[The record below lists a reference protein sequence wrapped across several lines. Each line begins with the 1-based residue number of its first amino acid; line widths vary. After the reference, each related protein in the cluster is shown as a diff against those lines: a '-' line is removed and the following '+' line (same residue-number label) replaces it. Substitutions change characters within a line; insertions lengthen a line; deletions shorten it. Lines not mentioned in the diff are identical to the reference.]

1 MPKNTHQ
8 FFRRPGHITTW
19 VLALAVCTISCDRK
33 PDRSVSV
40 RLGPPNVVVIFTD
53 DQGYADVGVF
63 GAADIPTPNLD
74 SLAAGGLRL
83 TNFYAAQ
90 PVCSASRAGL
100 LTGCYPNRIGMHNAL
115 MPNSPVGLNATE
127 ETLAE
132 LLRDRGYATGIFGKW
147 HLGDQ
152 PEFLPTRHGF
162 DQFFGIPYSND
173 MWPHHPQQGPVF
185 NFDPLPLY
193 EQETVIDTLD
203 DQTGLTR
210 EITRRSVR
218 FIEENRDRP
227 FFLYVPHPQP
237 HVPLFV
243 SEAFRGKSG
252 RGLYGDVIMEL
263 DWSVGQIVQ
272 ALRDQGLERNTLVV
286 FTSDNGPWL
295 AYGDHAG
302 SAYPLREGKG
312 TSWEGGVR
320 EPCII
325 SFPGQ
330 FPAGEVIDTPM
341 MAIDLLPTLAGLCGA
356 DLPER
361 EIDGKN
367 LWPVLTGQT
376 RVSPQEAYF
385 FYYHVNELQAVRRGD
400 WKLVFPHRYRSMK
413 GQEPGHG
420 GQPGEYTH
428 FVLGSPELYNLKTD
442 PEERRDQAAAY
453 PDTLAALSRL
463 ADRMR
468 TRLGDALTGVEG
480 RDNRPP
486 GTASESSDGLM
497 PPEEQ

>member
-1 MPKNTHQ
+1 MRQATPWVLLLPALSLSCG
-8 FFRRPGHITTW
+8 PGHQQPAT
-19 VLALAVCTISCDRK
+19 
-33 PDRSVSV
+33 V
-40 RLGPPNVVVIFTD
+40 RQGPPNVVVIFTD

-63 GAADIPTPNLD
+63 GAADIPTPHLD
-74 SLAAGGLRL
+74 SLAAGGVRL
-83 TNFYAAQ
+83 TNYYAAQ

-115 MPNSPVGLNATE
+115 MPDSPVGLNAAE

-132 LLRDRGYATGIFGKW
+132 LLGGQGYATGIFGKW
-147 HLGDQ
+147 HLGDR

-162 DQFFGIPYSND
+162 DRFFGIPYSND

-185 NFDPLPLY
+185 NFGPLPLY

-203 DQTGLTR
+203 DQTDLTR
-210 EITRRSVR
+210 EITLRSVA
-218 FIEENRDRP
+218 FIEENRERP

-272 ALRDQGLERNTLVV
+272 ALKANGLDRNTLVI

-295 AYGDHAG
+295 SYGDHAG

-320 EPCII
+320 EPFIA
-325 SFPGQ
+325 SFPGRL
-330 FPAGEVIDTPM
+330 PAGAVLDTPA
-341 MAIDLLPTLAGLCGA
+341 MAIDLLPTVAGLCGA
-356 DLPER
+356 KLPEK
-361 EIDGKN
+361 EIDGKDI
-367 LWPVLTGQT
+367 WPLLSGQASE
-376 RVSPQEAYF
+376 SPQRAYF
-385 FYYHVNELQAVRRGD
+385 FYYNTNELQAVRRGD
-400 WKLVFPHRYRSMK
+400 WKLVLPHRYRSMQ
-413 GQEPGHG
+413 GQQPGKG

-428 FVLGSPELYNLKTD
+428 FELSSPELYNLSQD
-442 PEERRDQAAAY
+442 AEEQLNVAALHPEIV
-453 PDTLAALSRL
+453 TALSRL
-463 ADRMR
+463 ADSMR

-480 RDNRPP
+480 RDNRLP
-486 GTASESSDGLM
+486 GRVSEAETEPM
-497 PPEEQ
+497 PPEKQ

>member
-1 MPKNTHQ
+1 MQK
-8 FFRRPGHITTW
+8 ITPFSGCRLSRSL
-19 VLALAVCTISCDRK
+19 VVALACAAAAVSCGD
-33 PDRSVSV
+33 PT
-40 RLGPPNVVVIFTD
+40 GPAAPARPNIVVIFTD
-53 DQGYADVGVF
+53 DQGFADVGVY
-63 GAADIPTPNLD
+63 GATDIPTPHLD
-74 SLAAGGLRL
+74 NMAAEGLRL

-115 MPNSPVGLNATE
+115 MPESPVGLNPE
-127 ETLAE
+127 EQTLAE
-132 LLRDRGYATGIFGKW
+132 LLRDQGYATGIFGKW
-147 HLGDQ
+147 HLGDR

-162 DQFFGIPYSND
+162 DRFFGIPYSND

-185 NFDPLPLY
+185 NFGPLPLY
-193 EQETVIDTLD
+193 EQETVIDTLN
-203 DQTGLTR
+203 DQTALTR
-210 EITRRSVR
+210 EITRRSVS

-243 SEAFRGKSG
+243 SDAFRGKSG

-263 DWSVGQIVQ
+263 DWSVGQILQ
-272 ALRDQGLERNTLVV
+272 ALRENGLEENTLVL

-325 SFPGQ
+325 RFPGRLA
-330 FPAGEVIDTPM
+330 PGSVLEAPV

-356 DLPER
+356 DLPEKT
-361 EIDGKN
+361 IDGVN
-367 LWPVLTGQT
+367 VWPLLTGQT
-376 RVSPQEAYF
+376 RENPQQAYF

-400 WKLVFPHRYRSMK
+400 WKLVLPHRYRSME
-413 GQEPGHG
+413 GQVPGQG

-428 FVLGSPELYNLKTD
+428 FVLGSPELYNLRVD
-442 PEERRDQAAAY
+442 PEERHDLAGVH
-453 PDTLAALSRL
+453 PDTVAALSRL
-463 ADRMR
+463 ADGMR
-468 TRLGDALTGVEG
+468 TRLGDALTGVQGTE
-480 RDNRPP
+480 NRPP
-486 GTASESSDGLM
+486 GKALGTEQTDGS
-497 PPEEQ
+497 PGHGF

>member
-1 MPKNTHQ
+1 MPWRACFK
-8 FFRRPGHITTW
+8 PVWAI
-19 VLALAVCTISCDRK
+19 LAGTLAAAC
-33 PDRSVSV
+33 
-40 RLGPPNVVVIFTD
+40 GPAAEEPTPVGPERPNVVVIFTD
-53 DQGYADVGVF
+53 DQGYADVGTF
-63 GAADIPTPNLD
+63 GAADIATPHLD
-74 SLAAGGLRL
+74 SLAAGGMRL

-115 MPNSPVGLNATE
+115 MPGSPVGLNPEE

-132 LLRDRGYATGIFGKW
+132 LLREQGYATGIFGKW
-147 HLGDQ
+147 HLGDS
-152 PEFLPTRHGF
+152 PGFLPTRQGF

-185 NFDPLPLY
+185 DFGPLPLL

-203 DQTGLTR
+203 DQSGLTR
-210 EITRRSVR
+210 EITRRSVA

-243 SEAFRGKSG
+243 SDAFRGKSG

-272 ALRDQGLERNTLVV
+272 ALRANGLERNTLVV

-320 EPCII
+320 EPFIA
-325 SFPGQ
+325 SFPGRI
-330 FPAGEVIDTPM
+330 PAGAVLDTPV
-341 MAIDLLPTLAGLCGA
+341 MAIDLLPTVAGLCGA
-356 DLPER
+356 GRPER
-361 EIDGKN
+361 EIDGKDI
-367 LWPVLTGQT
+367 WPLLAGQT
-376 RVSPQEAYF
+376 IESPQPAYF
-385 FYYHVNELQAVRRGD
+385 FYYNVNELQAVRRGD
-400 WKLVFPHRYRSMK
+400 WKLVFPHRYRSMQ
-413 GQEPGHG
+413 GQQPGSG

-428 FVLGSPELYNLKTD
+428 FELSAPELYNLKED
-442 PEERRDQAAAY
+442 AAEQANV
-453 PDTLAALSRL
+453 AALHPDMVSALSHL
-463 ADRMR
+463 ADSMR
-468 TRLGDALTGVEG
+468 NRLGDALTGVEG
-480 RDNRPP
+480 RHTRPP
-486 GTASESSDGLM
+486 GRLPETGAEPMHSEA
-497 PPEEQ
+497 E